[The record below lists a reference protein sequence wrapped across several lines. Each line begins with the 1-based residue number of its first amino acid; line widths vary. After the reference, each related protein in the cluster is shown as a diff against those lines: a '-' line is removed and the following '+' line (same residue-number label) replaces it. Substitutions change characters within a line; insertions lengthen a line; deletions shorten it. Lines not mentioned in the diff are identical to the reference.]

1 MTEMKLVGKI
11 LKNTR
16 ISKDISLMVIAS
28 DLKIP
33 IDILNDI
40 ENDVMVVYLD
50 KVYLTAHVRTYANYL
65 NLDADE
71 LVKSYKNEISFKN
84 KNVLKKF
91 PKPVSNNYF
100 LLLSKGTS
108 LASFVFIMVAFYFFF
123 IRTNDLQPNYTMT
136 PDLSQEMISE
146 IESIDL
152 KTFVNENIDNDFAE
166 ISYPNFEYKELK
178 KYYNA
183 NKAIASTPKTTTIN
197 NLKNNVTLKFLES
210 TWIQIRNSND
220 DIIVSKL
227 MNNNDEYTYSIND
240 NFNLTTGN
248 AGNILVY
255 IGGDSKGKLGKKGE
269 VIESLNLSSKFN

>member
-1 MTEMKLVGKI
+1 MRLVGKI
-11 LKNTR
+11 LKESR
-16 ISKDISLMVIAS
+16 ISKDISLMIIAS

-33 IDILNDI
+33 IDVLNDI
-40 ENDVMVVYLD
+40 ENDVMVSYLD

-84 KNVLKKF
+84 KNVLKEF

-178 KYYNA
+178 KAYSA
-183 NKAIASTPKTTTIN
+183 NTAIASTPKITTIN

-210 TWIQIRNSND
+210 TWIQIRNNDD
-220 DIIVSKL
+220 DIILSKL
-227 MNNNDEYTYSIND
+227 MKNNDEYTYSIND
-240 NFNLTTGN
+240 NFILTTGN

-255 IGGDSKGKLGKKGE
+255 IGGDPKGKLGKKGE